1 MRTEVIGFTVGTL
14 LTILGLAELVPAIVD
29 WSHDHVNAYDFFL
42 NSIICLFF
50 GISLTISNFRYGKT
64 ITIRESFLL
73 TTLSWVFLCFFAT
86 LPIYMSDLNIS
97 FADAF
102 FECVSGLTATG
113 STVFYDL
120 DHMSWGILIWR
131 SLLQWIGG
139 IGFIAFA
146 IILLPFLRVGGMQLF
161 QTESSDRYE
170 KVMPKSGEIIV
181 SLLQVYIGFTI
192 ACGVIYYLLGM
203 SAFDAVNHAM
213 TTMSTGGYSTH
224 DKSFGW
230 FENPLLHYACC
241 FFMIVGALPFI
252 LYIKLFFQGRFDFFK
267 DDQVKAFLAIT
278 FVFFAILGIRLYVT
292 HDYGFEEAFRMALFN
307 VISVITTT
315 GYATVDYTGWDHFSL
330 MFFFFITYFG
340 GCAGSTSG
348 GIKTMRVVL
357 ALKAVLWQFKTIIYP
372 HGVFTLRYQGRPV
385 NQALVSTVLGFL
397 SLFVVANVV
406 LTVAL
411 TFVGVDFE
419 TAISAAATVMA
430 NVGPGV
436 GDVVGPSGNF
446 SSLPDSA
453 KWILSAGM
461 ILGRLEILT
470 ILILFTPYYWKK

>member
-50 GISLTISNFRYGKT
+50 GVSLTISNFRYGKT

-86 LPIYMSDLNIS
+86 LPIYMSDLGIS
-97 FADAF
+97 FVDAF
-102 FECVSGLTATG
+102 FESVSGLTATG
-113 STVFYDL
+113 STVFYNL
-120 DHMSWGILIWR
+120 DEMSHGILIWR

-170 KVMPKSGEIIV
+170 KIMPKSGEIIV
-181 SLLQVYIGFTI
+181 SLLQVYLGLTV
-192 ACGVIYYLLGM
+192 ACGLTYFLLGM

-213 TTMSTGGYSTH
+213 TTIATGGYSTH
-224 DKSFGW
+224 DKSFG
-230 FENPLLHYACC
+230 FFDSAFLQYACC
-241 FFMIVGALPFI
+241 FFMVIGALPFI
-252 LYIKLFFQGRFDFFK
+252 LYIKFFFQGRFEFFN
-267 DDQVKAFLAIT
+267 DDQVKAFFGIIMVL
-278 FVFFAILGIRLYVT
+278 VLILFLRLYFS
-292 HDYGFEEAFRMALFN
+292 HGFAFEESLRLSLFN
-307 VISVITTT
+307 IISVITTT
-315 GYATVDYTGWDHFSL
+315 GYATADYSGWDHFSL
-330 MFFFFITYFG
+330 MFFFFIVYLG

-348 GIKTMRVVL
+348 GIKTMRIVL
-357 ALKAVLWQFKTIIYP
+357 AIKAVFWQFKTIIYP
-372 HGVFTLRYQGRPV
+372 HGVFTMRYQGRPV
-385 NQALVSTVLGFL
+385 DRALVSTVLGFL
-397 SLFVVANVV
+397 SLFVVANVFF
-406 LTVAL
+406 TVIL

-419 TAISAAATVMA
+419 TAISSAAAVLA

-446 SSLPDSA
+446 SSLPDAA